1 MSLEIK
7 NIERIEES
15 HSHLPS
21 LRLISAG
28 DDDYIFRCR
37 WGSTNW
43 VVELGRNKTPAGRY
57 PLTVGYGAH
66 RSRREISYNLLANPN
81 FLRHM
86 VMQLTDEVRKIHK
99 TKKITR
105 WNTK

>member
-7 NIERIEES
+7 NIRKIEAE
-15 HSHLPS
+15 HSHLPA
-21 LRLISAG
+21 LKLTLMTYKMYHF
-28 DDDYIFRCR
+28 DCR
-37 WGSTNW
+37 WGDRDWSI
-43 VVELGRNKTPAGRY
+43 VLGRNKTPAGRY
-57 PLTVGYGAH
+57 PLTVGYGTH
-66 RSRREISYNLLANPN
+66 RSKREISYNLLANPN

>member
-7 NIERIEES
+7 NIRKIELE
-15 HSHLPS
+15 HSHLPA
-21 LRLISAG
+21 LKLTLMTDG
-28 DDDYIFRCR
+28 MYHFDCQ
-37 WGSTNW
+37 WGNVNW